1 MCGDGG
7 MSFMV
12 RCGAVP
18 FGIDPRT
25 ERCQTP
31 EIALRFIGTHSSL
44 SGYSIVVCAV
54 TDTAKSYP
62 GWSVNFHS
70 VRQRTDAGAAL
81 RSTSDDEHRN
91 DQCCVPSSGMQARI
105 SPPRCSSGLA

>member
-31 EIALRFIGTHSSL
+31 EIALRFTTNTSSRL

-54 TDTAKSYP
+54 GDTA
-62 GWSVNFHS
+62 
-70 VRQRTDAGAAL
+70 
-81 RSTSDDEHRN
+81 
-91 DQCCVPSSGMQARI
+91 I
-105 SPPRCSSGLA
+105 S